1 MGGELRQVEDCRMAK
16 KCYDTP
22 MRTLNRKS
30 EISNRTVADPLI
42 TRAKLVEL
50 QRKLAR
56 LKSARPEAADEVSR
70 LAQLGDFSENAEYQA
85 AKGRLRG
92 INHGIDHLENQL
104 NHAIIIPQNRETN
117 TIAIGHTVTVADG
130 DKQKTFQILGSAETN
145 PRRGIIS
152 HNSPIGAA
160 LIGHHVGD
168 NVIIKLAKKE
178 IAYKVIKIEH

>member
-1 MGGELRQVEDCRMAK
+1 
-16 KCYDTP
+16 

-30 EISNRTVADPLI
+30 EKSSQIQSDPLV
-42 TRAKLVEL
+42 TEAKLTEL
-50 QRKLAR
+50 QHKLAR
-56 LKSARPEAADEVSR
+56 LKSVRPEAAAEVSR

-92 INHGIDHLENQL
+92 INHGIDNLENQL
-104 NHAIIIPQNRETN
+104 NHAIIIPRHQQTN
-117 TIAIGHTVTVADG
+117 TIGIGHTVTVADG

-145 PRRGIIS
+145 PGKGIIS

-168 NVIIKLAKKE
+168 NVIIKLAERKATYRVIE
-178 IAYKVIKIEH
+178 II